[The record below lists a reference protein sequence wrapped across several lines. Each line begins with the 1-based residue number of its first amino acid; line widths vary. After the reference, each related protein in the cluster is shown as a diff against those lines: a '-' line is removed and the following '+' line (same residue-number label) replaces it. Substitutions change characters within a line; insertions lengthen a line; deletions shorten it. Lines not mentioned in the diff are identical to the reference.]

1 MSGPTEPGTNV
12 VVPDDAS
19 GACVFVG
26 PGEPDQA
33 IQVANPAVDSGVQTR
48 DVGIVSY
55 PDGTIKAWLYAEIK
69 AAY

>member
-1 MSGPTEPGTNV
+1 M
-12 VVPDDAS
+12 
-19 GACVFVG
+19 FVG